1 LRKPIA
7 IGETTMKKLITLLLI
22 AGLQACST
30 ISKETYTETR
40 TLTYPKGGEPH
51 LKEMYLK
58 DGKHQEQNTYIGTN
72 DPQPVHQ
79 PVVQPVHQPEP
90 YVNDVDLI
98 APVPE
103 VNNYQASYTPPER
116 EKTLDQL
123 IHENLMLQAKQR
135 NAWLRSQM

>member
-1 LRKPIA
+1 LGKPIA
-7 IGETTMKKLITLLLI
+7 IGKTTMKKPILLLAI

-30 ISKETYTETR
+30 ISKETYTEMR
-40 TLTYPKGGEPH
+40 TLTYPKGGQPH

-58 DGKHQEQNTYIGTN
+58 DNKHQEQNTYIGTN
-72 DPQPVHQ
+72 EPQPAHQPIPQPV
-79 PVVQPVHQPEP
+79 PEP
-90 YVNDVDLI
+90 YVSDHDLI

-103 VNNYQASYTPPER
+103 VNNFQTSVEPER
-116 EKTLDQL
+116 EMTLDQL

>member
-1 LRKPIA
+1 MSKPIA
-7 IGETTMKKLITLLLI
+7 IGETTMKKLITLLAI

-72 DPQPVHQ
+72 DPQPVQ
-79 PVVQPVHQPEP
+79 PAPEP

-103 VNNYQASYTPPER
+103 VNNHQASYTPPER

-123 IHENLMLQAKQR
+123 IHENLILQAKQR